1 MTDSAALPRHVAV
14 IMDGNGRWAQQ
25 RRRPRA
31 FGHKA
36 GQEAAEAL
44 IRTAR
49 ERGVRHLTLFAFSS
63 ENWQRPP
70 EEVQQLF
77 RLLALALERQVGQL
91 LENDIRL
98 RFIGDLSRLSPA
110 LRKTMADAE
119 AQTAHCEGMYL
130 NIAVSYGGRW
140 DIAEAARRLALEV
153 ERGELPAHAITPE
166 TFRRYLA
173 LGDTPDPDLFIRTGG
188 ESRVSNFLLW
198 NLAYS
203 ELYFSDCLW
212 PDFDAQQFD
221 AALAWYVKRQ
231 RRFGTVPV
239 PVDGSSASA

>member
-1 MTDSAALPRHVAV
+1 MSDSVSLPRHVAV

-49 ERGVRHLTLFAFSS
+49 ERGVRHLTLFAFPS

-70 EEVQQLF
+70 QAVQQLF

-91 LENDIRL
+91 LENGIRL
-98 RFIGDLSRLSPA
+98 RFVGDLDRLSGA
-110 LRKTMADAE
+110 LRKAMADAE
-119 AQTAHCEGMYL
+119 ARTAHCDGMHL
-130 NIAVSYGGRW
+130 NVAVSYGGRW
-140 DIAEAARRLALEV
+140 DIVEAARRLALEV
-153 ERGELPAHAITPE
+153 ERGELPAQAITPE
-166 TFRRYLA
+166 AFRRHLA

-198 NLAYS
+198 NLAYT
-203 ELYFSDCLW
+203 ELYFTDCLW
-212 PDFDAQQFD
+212 PDFSAQQFD
-221 AALAWYVKRQ
+221 AALDWYGKRQ
-231 RRFGTVPV
+231 RRFGTVPATI
-239 PVDGSSASA
+239 DGSSASA